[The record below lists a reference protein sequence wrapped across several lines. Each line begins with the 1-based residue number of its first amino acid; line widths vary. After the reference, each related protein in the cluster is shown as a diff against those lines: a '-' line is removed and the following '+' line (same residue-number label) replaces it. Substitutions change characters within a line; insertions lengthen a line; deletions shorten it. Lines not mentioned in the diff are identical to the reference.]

1 MSVPDSE
8 AAAELPGELPD
19 LPYAIT
25 PHIAVKRIDDGGF
38 EFVFGRSVHPGIA
51 MTLRVGGLAGAV
63 GTLLLWLSGASA
75 TLVTLVASLAA
86 LVVVFTLAAVHRR
99 TRVISKEGALWFRTE
114 YLPLLGYE
122 RTLPR
127 SEIRAIR
134 RHMSLR
140 LFGNSVYQIRAHL
153 RSGEIVP
160 TGHGITDKVEAASI
174 ANAMERA
181 LGG

>member
-8 AAAELPGELPD
+8 SAGELAGELPE

-25 PHIAVKRIDDGGF
+25 PHIVIKRIDKGGM
-38 EFVFGRSVHPGIA
+38 EFVFGRSIHPGIA
-51 MTLRVGGLAGAV
+51 TTLRVASLAGAA
-63 GTLLLWLSGASA
+63 GTLLLSLSGASA
-75 TLVTLVASLAA
+75 TLVTLVGILAA
-86 LVVVFTLAAVHRR
+86 LVVVLTFAAVHRR
-99 TRVISKEGALWFRTE
+99 TRVISRDGTLWFRTE

-127 SEIRAIR
+127 DDIHAIR

-140 LFGNSVYQIRAHL
+140 LFGTSVYQIRAHL

-160 TGHGITDKVEAASI
+160 TGHGISDKVEAASI

-181 LGG
+181 LGR